1 MDHGKKKMMHGGK
14 HDPRIQAAR
23 EEALGDKPI
32 KFIKPKGR
40 MKLKKVKVKKM
51 MKGGKMMPKMLGGGL
66 LMKKDKPMFMAGG
79 KVFKDGGKLMEALL
93 KNPEQRARAK
103 RILGMK

>member
-14 HDPRIQAAR
+14 HMY
-23 EEALGDKPI
+23 GGK
-32 KFIKPKGR
+32 
-40 MKLKKVKVKKM
+40 MKVKKM
-51 MKGGKMMPKMLGGGL
+51 MKGGKMMPKMMGAGL

-93 KNPEQRARAK
+93 KNPEQRSRAK

>member
-14 HDPRIQAAR
+14 HKY
-23 EEALGDKPI
+23 GGK
-32 KFIKPKGR
+32 
-40 MKLKKVKVKKM
+40 MKVKKM
-51 MKGGKMMPKMLGGGL
+51 MKGGKMMGAGL

>member
-14 HDPRIQAAR
+14 HMY
-23 EEALGDKPI
+23 GGK
-32 KFIKPKGR
+32 
-40 MKLKKVKVKKM
+40 MKVKKM
-51 MKGGKMMPKMLGGGL
+51 MKGGKMMPKRLSEGI
-66 LMKKDKPMFMAGG
+66 KPMFMAGG

-93 KNPEQRARAK
+93 KNPEQRSRAK